1 MALIGLKYPVAAPVE
16 KYESGKYPAIKPG
29 TAFVIGKMISA
40 DKEVKFSD
48 NPLYADNEKAENAY
62 IFEDGTLKI
71 CVDHMELE
79 AQAKM
84 FGHTYTGASE
94 KDKQPEE
101 IIKGGADI
109 PPYMAIGYYKTLFKN
124 NKRLYEATIIFKVK
138 FMPPKESAKTKEKSI
153 SWGTYESDG
162 TIETLG
168 GFENEPYEKTA
179 RFATEDEAKEYIEK
193 FFAMSA
199 DAADN
204 TEQQEVSV

>member
-1 MALIGLKYPVAAPVE
+1 MALIGLKYPVAAPVKE
-16 KYESGKYPAIKPG
+16 YKPG
-29 TAFVIGKMISA
+29 EYPDIEKGSAFVIGKMIAA
-40 DKEVKFSD
+40 DKEVKFSE

-71 CVDHMELE
+71 SVDHMELE

-94 KDKQPEE
+94 DGKSPEE
-101 IIKGGADI
+101 VVKGGTDI

-124 NKRLYEATIIFKVK
+124 NKRIYEATILFKVK

-162 TIETLG
+162 TLETLS

-179 RFATEDEAKEYIEK
+179 RFVSEAEAKKYIED
-193 FFAMSA
+193 FFKLTA
-199 DAADN
+199 DAAAGGTADGE
-204 TEQQEVSV
+204 TV